1 MKLENVDIAKLRVG
15 DLPKFDK
22 CPCELC
28 DDGCFDR
35 AGNKHHPECRRKPPQ
50 RSKLSLATRCPLS
63 HYQGTFL
70 PPRSSSGK
78 PIDHRRHLCPPA
90 PDNEIITASKN
101 VPMSSISSQREH
113 YPPPPPPDMTKK
125 RAVKSAKQVLF
136 FEEFNAISLFF
147 L

>member
-1 MKLENVDIAKLRVG
+1 MKLENVDIAKLRIA

-35 AGNKHHPECRRKPPQ
+35 AKNKHHPECRRKLPQ
-50 RSKLSLATRCPLS
+50 RSKLPIATRCPLS

-70 PPRSSSGK
+70 PTTSPSGK
-78 PIDHRRHLCPPA
+78 PIDHRRHPCPPP
-90 PDNEIITASKN
+90 PDNEILTASRN
-101 VPMSSISSQREH
+101 VPMSIISSQKEH
-113 YPPPPPPDMTKK
+113 YPPPPPDTTKK
-125 RAVKSAKQVLF
+125 PLVKAAKQVLF
-136 FEEFNAISLFF
+136 LRRIQCNTIVF